1 MEEKRYKPIE
11 DHAAIGNLHTIAIIG
26 RDASI
31 DWCCFP
37 EMDSPSV
44 FAAMLDADRGG
55 RFRIRPVGA
64 DYGEQLYLEDT
75 NVLQTSFRQDGGS
88 IVVTDFFPLSGKIYG
103 RGSAEAPPEIH
114 RLIRCEAG
122 EMDVEVEWSPRFDYA
137 RAEASIQ
144 STGNR
149 WLARSE
155 DGEGKLLL
163 SGLREGEGS
172 VADEEYGPVLR
183 ARLPM
188 KAGETRV
195 LVLRWQG
202 VEGRDTVEESDRL
215 LEITCKTWRDWL
227 HNSGREHDRE
237 WAGTWKPLV
246 VRSELALKLMTHTDS
261 GAIAAAPTTSLPE
274 TLGGV
279 RNWDYRYTWIRDASL
294 TAQALVSLQHTEEAT
309 EFLLWAER
317 SAAQSSGDKVQIMYG
332 LHGEAD
338 LEEFEL
344 EHLEGYMKSA
354 PVRVGNGAAKQL
366 QLDVYGEL
374 LDSAYELLRRGVELE
389 PHLMEF
395 LGGLADRAAEG
406 WERPDY
412 GIWEVRSEPQHFTY
426 SKLMCWVALDRAV
439 LLHERFG
446 LQGDVDGWKREREKL
461 RESILDNGYDE
472 EIGSFV
478 QSYGS
483 KQLDASSLHIP
494 LYELLPFDDPRVQ
507 STIDR
512 TMEELM
518 ESGMVYRYRGDDGLP
533 GKEGTFVLCTFWLVD
548 CLALSNRLEEA
559 WSVFEGM
566 AGRVNHVG
574 LLSEQID
581 AASGAFLGNFP
592 QAFSHIGLI
601 NSLLYL
607 GYAEGR
613 DIPDPSPVGTPE
625 HRQGH

>member
-11 DHAAIGNLHTIAIIG
+11 DHAAIGNLHTVAIVG

-44 FAAMLDADRGG
+44 FAAMLDADSGG
-55 RFRIRPVGA
+55 RFRVRPPHA
-64 DYGEQLYLEDT
+64 EYGEQVYLEDT
-75 NVLQTSFRQDGGS
+75 NVVQTTFQQDGG
-88 IVVTDFFPLSGKIYG
+88 IVTVTDFFPLSGKIYG
-103 RGSAEAPPEIH
+103 RGDSEAPPEIH
-114 RLIRCEAG
+114 RMIRCEDG
-122 EMDVEVEWSPRFDYA
+122 EMEVEVEWSPRFDYA
-137 RAEASIQ
+137 RGETSIRRAE
-144 STGNR
+144 GG
-149 WLARSE
+149 WLAEEVDGEARLILAGIQ
-155 DGEGKLLL
+155 DGEGSLVDD
-163 SGLREGEGS
+163 GR
-172 VADEEYGPVLR
+172 GPVVR
-183 ARLPM
+183 ARLRM
-188 KAGETRV
+188 QAGETRV
-195 LVLRWQG
+195 LVSGWQSTDLRCSVDETRRQ
-202 VEGRDTVEESDRL
+202 
-215 LEITCKTWRDWL
+215 LELTCKTWRDWL
-227 HNSGREHDRE
+227 HNSGRDHDRE
-237 WAGTWKPLV
+237 WAGVWKPLV
-246 VRSELALKLMTHTDS
+246 IRSELALKLLTHADS

-274 TLGGV
+274 TIGGV

-317 SAAQSSGDKVQIMYG
+317 SAAKGGGDKVQIMYG

-338 LEEFEL
+338 LEEIEL
-344 EHLEGYMKSA
+344 GHLEGYMESA

-395 LGGLADRAAEG
+395 LSGLADRAAEG
-406 WERPDY
+406 WERPDF

-426 SKLMCWVALDRAV
+426 SKLMCWVALDRAI
-439 LLHERFG
+439 LLHDRFG
-446 LQGDVDGWKREREKL
+446 LQGDVATWKREREKL
-461 RESILDNGYDE
+461 RDSILENGYDE
-472 EIGSFV
+472 EVGSFV

-518 ESGMVYRYRGDDGLP
+518 ESGMIYRYRGDDGLP
-533 GKEGTFVLCTFWLVD
+533 GKEGTFALCTFWLVD

-566 AGRVNHVG
+566 AARANHVG

-613 DIPDPSPVGTPE
+613 DIPDPRPVGTPE
-625 HRQGH
+625 HRQET

>member
-11 DHAAIGNLHTIAIIG
+11 DHAAIGNLHTVAIVG
-26 RDASI
+26 CDASI

-55 RFRIRPVGA
+55 RFRIRPVGGE
-64 DYGEQLYLEDT
+64 YGEQVYLEDT
-75 NVLQTSFRQDGGS
+75 NVLQTTFRQDGGTLV
-88 IVVTDFFPLSGKIYG
+88 ITDFFPLSGKIYG

-122 EMDVEVEWSPRFDYA
+122 EVEVEIEWSPRFDYA
-137 RAEASIQ
+137 RVEASLH
-144 STGNR
+144 STDSR
-149 WLARSE
+149 WLAESE
-155 DGEGKLLL
+155 DGEGKLFLT
-163 SGLREGEGS
+163 GLRDDEGS
-172 VADEEYGPVLR
+172 VVDEEHGPVLR
-183 ARLPM
+183 ARLQM

-195 LVLRWQG
+195 LVSRWQDVG
-202 VEGRDTVEESDRL
+202 GGDSVEESNRL

-237 WAGTWKPLV
+237 WAGKWKPLV
-246 VRSELALKLMTHTDS
+246 IRSELALKLVTHTDS

-317 SAAQSSGDKVQIMYG
+317 SAAQSSDDKVQIMYG

-338 LEEFEL
+338 LEEIEL

-395 LGGLADRAAEG
+395 LSGLADRAAEG
-406 WERPDY
+406 WERPDF

-446 LQGDVDGWKREREKL
+446 LQGDVAVWKREREKL
-461 RESILDNGYDE
+461 RESILENGYDE

-518 ESGMVYRYRGDDGLP
+518 ESGMIYRYRGDDGLP

-548 CLALSNRLEEA
+548 CLALSNRIEEA

-566 AGRVNHVG
+566 AARANHVG

-625 HRQGH
+625 HRQGN